1 MTNTDQFALFMAKY
15 QDMVF
20 STACRLL
27 GNQTDAQDI
36 SQNVFLKAYQ
46 HFADLAENPAA
57 GGWLKTTTT
66 NLSLNHLSRY
76 RARWRFFSEFRREE
90 DESDFSDDL
99 PAPPSFEEGL
109 PDADY
114 CALLESV
121 IQKLPSAQRVPL
133 VLYHFEELSYEE
145 IAARLRISLS
155 KVKTDIHRAR
165 QALKKYL
172 KPDLLKELQ
181 GEPVPQR
188 QATVP
193 PPTHP
198 KTRPTNPPFAQY
210 ALSYEPGF

>member
-20 STACRLL
+20 STACRLI
-27 GNQTDAQDI
+27 GNQADAQDI

-46 HFADLAENPAA
+46 HFAQLADNPAA
-57 GGWLKTTTT
+57 GGWLKTTAT

-90 DESDFSDDL
+90 EDADFSDHL
-99 PAPPSFEEGL
+99 PAPPSFEESL
-109 PDADY
+109 PDSDY
-114 CALLESV
+114 RALLDAV
-121 IQKLPSAQRVPL
+121 IQKLPNAQRLPL
-133 VLYHFEELSYEE
+133 VLYHFEELSYDE

-172 KPDLLKELQ
+172 KPELLRELQ
-181 GEPVPQR
+181 GEPAPQSPG
-188 QATVP
+188 TPTP
-193 PPTHP
+193 PEI
-198 KTRPTNPPFAQY
+198 RPRRNEPPFAQY
-210 ALSYEPGF
+210 ALRYEPGF

>member
-1 MTNTDQFALFMAKY
+1 MTSTDQFALFMAKY

-46 HFADLAENPAA
+46 HFADLAQNPAA

-76 RARWRFFSEFRREE
+76 RARWRFFSEFRRE
-90 DESDFSDDL
+90 DDDADFSDEL
-99 PAPPSFEEGL
+99 PAPPSFEETL

-114 CALLESV
+114 CELLESV

-145 IAARLRISLS
+145 IAQRLGVSLS

-165 QALKKYL
+165 LALKKYL
-172 KPDLLKELQ
+172 KPDILKELQ
-181 GEPVPQR
+181 GEPAPR
-188 QATVP
+188 RSTLP
-193 PPTHP
+193 PESNPRRTD
-198 KTRPTNPPFAQY
+198 PPFAQY
-210 ALSYEPGF
+210 ALRYEPGF